1 MSNELKWAIINE
13 AYKKDRHERLW
24 EELKAS
30 VKQETSKV

>member
-1 MSNELKWAIINE
+1 ME
-13 AYKKDRHERLW
+13 AYKKDKHEKLW